1 MQWHA
6 GDPFLGSQQ
15 VCDAH
20 QVVID
25 DMCEM
30 IGGQSIGFEYDGVVK
45 VGIFKADISMKFI
58 VDSCLAFQR
67 HGKTY
72 HPCQTGSVICC
83 TLLFAEIAA
92 TPIVTWGQFVCDRR
106 SRYLSEEERAAN
118 DAAGLT

>member
-30 IGGQSIGFEYDGVVK
+30 IGRQSIGFEYDGVVK
-45 VGIFKADISMKFI
+45 VGIFKADIAMKFI
-58 VDSCLAFQR
+58 VDSCLTFQR
-67 HGKTY
+67 HGKPY
-72 HPCQTGSVICC
+72 HPCQTGIVMCS
-83 TLLFAEIAA
+83 TLTSTQIAA
-92 TPIVTWGQFVCDRR
+92 TRIEALGQSVC
-106 SRYLSEEERAAN
+106 YL
-118 DAAGLT
+118 L